1 MDTKDGGPAFP
12 TKVEADSNGHWIEH
26 TVPGISRRDYFAAA
40 ALTGLLADG
49 CARKAPTIN
58 DIAEE
63 SFRYA
68 DCMIEASK

>member
-1 MDTKDGGPAFP
+1 MDTDDYGPACHL
-12 TKVEADSNGHWIEH
+12 KIED
-26 TVPGISRRDYFAAA
+26 TQTISRRDYFAAA

-68 DCMIEASK
+68 DCMIEAERGTK